1 MVLHV
6 VYWCCCVLVCVLCV
20 STCVSGVSCV
30 CSAVITELKTPKRA
44 QPPPLRLARASNR
57 QRPLSHQDCLVLRTA
72 RIGKAPPTLL
82 SSTICY
88 VFIQQFILLVRLLS
102 RTKLITLGAFPTVC
116 IPTKEP
122 LLCLRYLP
130 STGTAPRFAQVTGA
144 LIATEVSFLLVMFR
158 IACRCS

>member
-1 MVLHV
+1 MVLQF
-6 VYWCCCVLVCVLCV
+6 VYWCYHALVCVLCV
-20 STCVSGVSCV
+20 STCVSGVCCV

-57 QRPLSHQDCLVLRTA
+57 LRPPSHQDVLVLRTA

-88 VFIQQFILLVRLLS
+88 VFIQQFIPLSRLLS
-102 RTKLITLGAFPTVC
+102 RTKLITLGAFRTVC

-144 LIATEVSFLLVMFR
+144 LIATKVSFLFALFR
-158 IACRCS
+158 IACCCS